1 MAQSLLPGPEQL
13 PLFSIWMETTKWLL
27 QTTEKFPKHRRFSL
41 TNRMDN
47 LALDI
52 LEGITEASYRKDR
65 LALLQGCNLKLTR
78 LRILIRLSH
87 ELGHL
92 PHAAYERAAVEL
104 NEAGR
109 MIGGWIKQCKKA
121 Q

>member
-1 MAQSLLPGPEQL
+1 
-13 PLFSIWMETTKWLL
+13 
-27 QTTEKFPKHRRFSL
+27 
-41 TNRMDN
+41 MDN

-52 LEGITEASYRKDR
+52 LEGITEASYRRAKR
-65 LALLQGCNLKLTR
+65 QTLQRCNLQLTR

-109 MIGGWIKQCKKA
+109 MLGGWIRRCQPS
-121 Q
+121 